1 MKCAVSDF
9 DRTFYV
15 DSRVS
20 SRNLEAV
27 RAWQAAGNWFV
38 IATGRNEAS
47 LRQLLDEYG
56 VKPDAL
62 ILNNGAVI
70 LDREW
75 RELFCKPIVKE
86 TAMEVLRYLH
96 GLDGDGS
103 GVSLRHYKVNVLS
116 GAGTTTQKTCSGDLT
131 IDEAGDLEEIVQI
144 HRRRPDE
151 VYIRELC
158 RDLNARFSDISAYA
172 NVCNADIVAHG
183 VDKSAAVG
191 WLARWAGGFDEIL
204 TIGDSANDVRMI
216 REYGGAT
223 LKSAALS
230 VQALAMRVVEDVA
243 EFLEMGEL

>member
-15 DSRVS
+15 DSRIS

-47 LRQLLDEYG
+47 LRELLDEYG

-75 RELFCKPIVKE
+75 RELFCKPIEKQE
-86 TAMEVLRYLH
+86 AIRVLRYLH

-116 GAGTTTQKTCSGDLT
+116 ENGTTTQKPCGGDLT
-131 IDEAGDLEEIVQI
+131 IDEADSLEEIVQI

-151 VYIRELC
+151 AYIRALC
-158 RDLNARFSDISAYA
+158 RDLNGRFPSISAYA

-191 WLARWAGGFDEIL
+191 WLARRTGGFDEIL

-230 VQALAMRVVEDVA
+230 VQAVAARVVEDVA
-243 EFLEMGEL
+243 EFLELL

>member
-15 DSRVS
+15 DSKIS
-20 SRNLEAV
+20 ARNLEAV
-27 RAWQAAGNWFV
+27 RAWQGEGNWFV

-47 LRQLLDEYG
+47 IRQMLDQYG

-75 RELFCKPIVKE
+75 RELFCKPIDKE
-86 TAMEVLRYLH
+86 AAREVLLYLH
-96 GLDGDGS
+96 GLDDDGS
-103 GVSLRHYKVNVLS
+103 GVSLRRYKVNVLS
-116 GAGTTTQKTCSGDLT
+116 GAGTTTQKPCGGELT
-131 IDEAGDLEEIVQI
+131 IDGIDGLEEIVQI

-151 VYIRELC
+151 AYIRALC
-158 RDLNARFSDISAYA
+158 RDVNDRFPAVSAYA

-183 VDKSAAVG
+183 VDKSAAIG
-191 WLARWAGGFDEIL
+191 WLARRQNGFDEIL
-204 TIGDSANDVRMI
+204 VIGDSANDVRMI

-230 VQALAMRVVEDVA
+230 VQAVAARVVEDVA
-243 EFLEMGEL
+243 EFLGVG

>member
-20 SRNLEAV
+20 PRNLEAV
-27 RAWQAAGNWFV
+27 RAWQSAGNWFV

-75 RELFCKPIVKE
+75 RELFCKPIGKE

-116 GAGTTTQKTCSGDLT
+116 GAGTTTQKPCSGDLT
-131 IDEAGDLEEIVQI
+131 IDEAGGLEEIVQI

-151 VYIRELC
+151 AYIRV
-158 RDLNARFSDISAYA
+158 FY
-172 NVCNADIVAHG
+172 
-183 VDKSAAVG
+183 
-191 WLARWAGGFDEIL
+191 
-204 TIGDSANDVRMI
+204 
-216 REYGGAT
+216 
-223 LKSAALS
+223 
-230 VQALAMRVVEDVA
+230 
-243 EFLEMGEL
+243 